1 MSEEKQVKWVCT
13 RCGRRNDIE
22 LEADPVAYEVC
33 DLCKVENHCRLIKAV
48 VVVPPVGE
56 DADTHT
62 TDNETVIEELE
73 ELPALDIPE
82 EKEDPY
88 QEMTKE
94 QLVELLKEKE

>member
-33 DLCKVENHCRLIKAV
+33 DLCKVENHCRLIKATVPV
-48 VVVPPVGE
+48 VE
-56 DADTHT
+56 
-62 TDNETVIEELE
+62 EEVIEELE